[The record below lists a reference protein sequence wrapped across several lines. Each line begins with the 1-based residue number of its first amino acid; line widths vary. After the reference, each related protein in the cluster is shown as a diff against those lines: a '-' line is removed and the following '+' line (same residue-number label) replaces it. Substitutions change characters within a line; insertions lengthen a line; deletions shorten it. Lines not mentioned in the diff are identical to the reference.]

1 MNLRNRGG
9 LLPSPS
15 IGLADRSSGWAGC
28 RLGRIMP
35 GRRPEPL
42 LGSACAIIPSDGSGR
57 AVRPR
62 DPTEPSFGFA
72 EGDSTM
78 TSAKTAVRSLVSGLL
93 RETYT
98 ARAPLHLNLRG
109 SRRAGMREAK
119 ASSQPRHLD
128 LQRGGGGS
136 GSGINGGSD
145 RSGSADAKSSRTL
158 ARQHASMA
166 DGHAHAARN
175 SRAAD
180 VISAHRD
187 AKGPAPAGGWALS
200 QRLRCLSPWSKPGSR
215 RPHRSSASPRPCGSH
230 CDPECVWRRP
240 AVIRALT

>member
-1 MNLRNRGG
+1 
-9 LLPSPS
+9 
-15 IGLADRSSGWAGC
+15 
-28 RLGRIMP
+28 MP

-187 AKGPAPAGGWALS
+187 AEDLHRQAAGHYHNASDAYRRGAS
-200 QRLRCLSPWSKPGSR
+200 REAEGHIDRAQAHAHVAHTATQNVSGDGRL
-215 RPHRSSASPRPCGSH
+215 
-230 CDPECVWRRP
+230 
-240 AVIRALT
+240 